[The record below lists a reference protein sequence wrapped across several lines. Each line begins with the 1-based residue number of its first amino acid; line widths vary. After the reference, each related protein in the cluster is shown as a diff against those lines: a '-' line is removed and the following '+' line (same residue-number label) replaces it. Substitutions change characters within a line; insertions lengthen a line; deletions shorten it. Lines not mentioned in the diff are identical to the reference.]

1 MTFLPKKPM
10 TTGIGSLPHH
20 NIDTALAYAFKF
32 EIPFLPQI
40 PIRNPWEFMVA
51 SALEGLPG
59 LQVEKEGLAYIN
71 IDVWEGRSKSFNER
85 LLQAFAHAADPYAF
99 ESFEPSN
106 ATSSSW
112 QPFLWELGERESQVA
127 KIQICGPI
135 TAQWALRLSNGKTV
149 EHYPELG
156 AQIFRLVLA
165 RAIAMGRRLLKQ
177 KVEPIIFLD
186 EPGLYGLSS
195 ESPKHL
201 LSLSELSLVI
211 SALKK
216 EGITVGLHCCSNSN
230 WEKILSLGID
240 YLSIDTH
247 LSLNSLFEKKT
258 ALKNYL
264 KAGGRISYGVIPTN
278 LTVDANETAK
288 ERLTSFVDT
297 LKTLEDKN
305 LLHSMT
311 QEALLTP
318 ACGMALLSPETTES
332 VLADLQQFKKDLLSQ
347 AL

>member
-1 MTFLPKKPM
+1 MTYIPKSPT

-59 LQVEKEGLAYIN
+59 LQVEKEGLAFIN
-71 IDVWEGRSKSFNER
+71 TDVWEGRSKSFNER
-85 LLQAFAHAADPYAF
+85 LLQAFAHSADPYAF

-112 QPFLWELGERESQVA
+112 QPFLWELGEKKSKVA
-127 KIQICGPI
+127 KVQICGPI
-135 TAQWALRLSNGKTV
+135 TAQWALRLSNGKNI

-195 ESPKHL
+195 ENPKHL
-201 LSLSELSLVI
+201 LSLTELSLVI

-230 WEKILSLGID
+230 WDKILPLGFD
-240 YLSIDTH
+240 YLSIDTN
-247 LSLNSLFEKKT
+247 LSLQSVLSSQK
-258 ALKNYL
+258 ALKEYL
-264 KAGGRISYGVIPTN
+264 KIGGRLSFGVIPTD
-278 LTVDANETAK
+278 LTKDTEK
-288 ERLTSFVDT
+288 SLKDLERNFTET
-297 LKTLEDKN
+297 LKKLDDTKLLDK
-305 LLHSMT
+305 LTH
-311 QEALLTP
+311 ECLLTP

-332 VLADLQQFKKDLLSQ
+332 VLKDLIQFKKDLTF
-347 AL
+347 